1 MTEGVCQ
8 GAGWGKAPWKLLSSL
23 VWGSKWSVT
32 QQKLVS
38 VPTENI
44 FFSYFNLHNT
54 DKSHIPAKGM
64 KNLSFLPSWEHKMT
78 FRMSISLFPGG
89 SVVKNPPANVGDAG
103 SIPRSWRYPGGGNG
117 NPLRY
122 SLPGKSHGQRSLAGY
137 SPWGCTESDMTEWQ
151 CWLKSE
157 SESHSVVSD
166 SLWSHGLYHPWNS
179 SGQNTGVGSLSL
191 LQGIFQT
198 QGSCP
203 GLPHCRQI
211 LSQLSHKR
219 SPRIL
224 EWVAYP
230 FSRGSSRPRNQTGVS
245 CIAGRF
251 FTTWAIREVHNIDWP
266 LIKVTFS
273 SLALKLHGIWWRI
286 FLQPLCRWFKPGTF
300 SVKSDFI
307 KGLSVTP
314 RLGDVWCPWFS
325 SWWPGVWVLCHSGP
339 CPQAPASCLM
349 FSCHLF
355 SPVPNC
361 LGPRSWLGV

>member
-137 SPWGCTESDMTEWQ
+137 SPWGCKESDMTERRSLTHRHVKGERSQPERAPKGQSWSKLSNKINNSYRQ
-151 CWLKSE
+151 TLETLRAWFQTTVSKANIAMRKVRQIFGFLMYIKVMFTL
-157 SESHSVVSD
+157 HSV
-166 SLWSHGLYHPWNS
+166 Y
-179 SGQNTGVGSLSL
+179 
-191 LQGIFQT
+191 
-198 QGSCP
+198 
-203 GLPHCRQI
+203 
-211 LSQLSHKR
+211 
-219 SPRIL
+219 
-224 EWVAYP
+224 
-230 FSRGSSRPRNQTGVS
+230 
-245 CIAGRF
+245 
-251 FTTWAIREVHNIDWP
+251 
-266 LIKVTFS
+266 
-273 SLALKLHGIWWRI
+273 
-286 FLQPLCRWFKPGTF
+286 
-300 SVKSDFI
+300 
-307 KGLSVTP
+307 
-314 RLGDVWCPWFS
+314 
-325 SWWPGVWVLCHSGP
+325 
-339 CPQAPASCLM
+339 
-349 FSCHLF
+349 
-355 SPVPNC
+355 
-361 LGPRSWLGV
+361 